1 MGRFFCLST
10 MQCSK
15 SAAMAA
21 GQCLSRTPPAEQ
33 KQRSGCPA
41 GREQG
46 KITQKTDPCLQLL
59 QTGALLYQGYNQR
72 FLPR

>member
-1 MGRFFCLST
+1 MGRFFLSV
-10 MQCSK
+10 QRSK
-15 SAAMAA
+15 S
-21 GQCLSRTPPAEQ
+21 LL
-33 KQRSGCPA
+33 RSGCPA
-41 GREQG
+41 GCEQG